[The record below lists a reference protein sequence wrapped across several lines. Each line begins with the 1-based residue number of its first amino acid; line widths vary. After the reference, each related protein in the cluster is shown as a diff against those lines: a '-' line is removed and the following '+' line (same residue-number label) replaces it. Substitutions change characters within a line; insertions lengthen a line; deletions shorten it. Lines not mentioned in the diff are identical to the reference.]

1 MAAQA
6 KEDWDKAMSEL
17 AHEEPEL
24 LQHFQKLSEAAG
36 KVGKAYRSN
45 HHHLSIVVCPDF
57 ICYIFYLYF
66 VFCFYIN
73 FLETYQS

>member
-24 LQHFQKLSEAAG
+24 LQHFQRLSEAAG
-36 KVGKAYRSN
+36 KVGKAFRYN
-45 HHHLSIVVCPDF
+45 HCSQVLSLSF
-57 ICYIFYLYF
+57 KQLTIFYS
-66 VFCFYIN
+66 V
-73 FLETYQS
+73 